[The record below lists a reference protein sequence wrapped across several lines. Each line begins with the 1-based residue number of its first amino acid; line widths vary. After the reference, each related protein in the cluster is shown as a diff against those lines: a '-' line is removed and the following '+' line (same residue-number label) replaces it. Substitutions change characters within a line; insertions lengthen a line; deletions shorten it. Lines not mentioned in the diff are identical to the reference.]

1 MGRKPLEGEYE
12 KNSYIDTCAY
22 ALPVALCMR
31 RQKQRKRFVRTTPDS
46 AQTTPA
52 PDSADSSD
60 TQSTDDSNAAGNEEM
75 TVNEALSGVIDMIY
89 EKSPVEFAI
98 SENMPVDLTNSDSV
112 KAYTGLAD
120 GSRLDGAVFS
130 EPMIMSQA
138 YSLIMVRV
146 KDDADAEAVKKDM
159 IDGIDPRKW
168 ICVTADE
175 VRAINSGKVVMLIM
189 VSSQL
194 EEGKADAICDA
205 FVEIFGSENCGERL
219 SRTVLD

>member
-1 MGRKPLEGEYE
+1 MKKIVTSIL
-12 KNSYIDTCAY
+12 
-22 ALPVALCMR
+22 ALMLCLSLFACGG
-31 RQKQRKRFVRTTPDS
+31 KDKENGSSGTAPDS
-46 AQTTPA
+46 AQTTHA
-52 PDSADSSD
+52 PDSADPSD

-98 SENMPVDLTNSDSV
+98 SENMPVDLTDSDSV

-120 GSRLDGAVFS
+120 GSRLDGAIFS

-146 KDDADAEAVKKDM
+146 KDDADAETVKKDM
-159 IDGIDPRKW
+159 IDGINPRKW
-168 ICVTADE
+168 VCVTADE

-205 FVEIFGSENCGERL
+205 FVEIFGSENCGDRL
-219 SRTVLD
+219 SRTVFD